1 VKDALIYLYLTQLYL
16 TLHPGELLY

>member
-1 VKDALIYLYLTQLYL
+1 LIYLYLTQLYL